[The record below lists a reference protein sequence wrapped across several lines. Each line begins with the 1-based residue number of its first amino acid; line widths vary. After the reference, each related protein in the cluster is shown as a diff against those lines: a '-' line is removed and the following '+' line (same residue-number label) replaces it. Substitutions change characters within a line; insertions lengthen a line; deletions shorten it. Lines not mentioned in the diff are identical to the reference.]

1 VVTPSK
7 LVSLIGG
14 RRNSPNHHDAGRVVL
29 TLGETNIMSARR
41 IEVPEN
47 VLAAIRAVVEYWRST
62 DPDDEDIISND
73 LPVIYA
79 WLEELGLLSPTD

>member
-1 VVTPSK
+1 
-7 LVSLIGG
+7 
-14 RRNSPNHHDAGRVVL
+14 
-29 TLGETNIMSARR
+29 MSAQR

-62 DPDDEDIISND
+62 DPDDEDIIIND

-79 WLEELGLLSPTD
+79 WLEELGMLSPTAIK

>member
-1 VVTPSK
+1 
-7 LVSLIGG
+7 
-14 RRNSPNHHDAGRVVL
+14 
-29 TLGETNIMSARR
+29 MSAQR

-62 DPDDEDIISND
+62 DPDDEDIIIND